1 MMLTHYAH
9 VMEDWNLS
17 ATVTHYPCRPH
28 CIPPCQPAAIL
39 ATVSTTYMRM
49 FYQDGYIVPLKL
61 YMIGMDNKLRFLKE
75 FGS

>member
-1 MMLTHYAH
+1 MASTI
-9 VMEDWNLS
+9 V
-17 ATVTHYPCRPH
+17 H
-28 CIPPCQPAAIL
+28 C
-39 ATVSTTYMRM
+39 VNHMRM